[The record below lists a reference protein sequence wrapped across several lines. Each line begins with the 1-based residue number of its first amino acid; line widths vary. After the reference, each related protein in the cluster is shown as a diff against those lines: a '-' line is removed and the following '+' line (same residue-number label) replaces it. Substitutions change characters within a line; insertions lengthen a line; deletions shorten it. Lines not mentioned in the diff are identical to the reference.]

1 MKVLIV
7 EDDPTTAHLM
17 KYVVGK
23 HAEYEH
29 AENGQEAY
37 DEFCNAFERG
47 EPFDLIFL
55 DIMMPIADGQE
66 VLQAIREFEEE
77 QEIVQSQGVKVV
89 MTTCVSDNKEVYQAL
104 AAGALDYLTKPVK
117 KQKLEQILE
126 SVGKELETGGHQT
139 EPSNLN

>member
-23 HAEYEH
+23 HADFEH
-29 AENGQEAY
+29 ADNGQKAY
-37 DEFCNAFERG
+37 DEFCNAFEST

-66 VLQAIREFEEE
+66 VLQSIRAFEED
-77 QEIVQSQGVKVV
+77 QGIIQSEGVRVV
-89 MTTCVSDNKEVYQAL
+89 MTTCVDDNKEIYEAL
-104 AAGALDYLTKPVK
+104 ASGAMEYLTKPVRKERLQQIIDGVK
-117 KQKLEQILE
+117 KEI
-126 SVGKELETGGHQT
+126 GELSS
-139 EPSNLN
+139 EPPNLN